1 MKPYIKYCK
10 SGVIKAII
18 NTSERWANYY
28 ITWDDCPVV
37 EITDE
42 SWDGSFTSESFLVEV
57 DFAEGVRYTRIEQQE
72 KDQIILYFIPY
83 NLLEE

>member
-10 SGVIKAII
+10 SGIIKAIV
-18 NTSERWANYY
+18 NTTERWVNYY
-28 ITWDDCPVV
+28 TTWDDYPIV

-42 SWDGSFTSESFLVEV
+42 DGFISESFLVEV
-57 DFAEGVRYTRIEQQE
+57 EFADGVRYTRIEQQE

-83 NLLEE
+83 HLLEE

>member
-18 NTSERWANYY
+18 NTTERWVNYH
-28 ITWDDCPVV
+28 ITWDDCPIV

-42 SWDGSFTSESFLVEV
+42 DGFISESFLVEV
-57 DFAEGVRYTRIEQQE
+57 EFADGVSYTRVEQQE
-72 KDQIILYFIPY
+72 KDQIILHFIPH
-83 NLLEE
+83 NLMEE

>member
-18 NTSERWANYY
+18 NTTERWVDYY
-28 ITWDDCPVV
+28 ITWDDYPIV

-42 SWDGSFTSESFLVEV
+42 DGFISESFLVEV
-57 DFAEGVRYTRIEQQE
+57 EFADGVRYTRVEQQE
-72 KDQIILYFIPY
+72 KDQIILYFIPH
-83 NLLEE
+83 NLMEE